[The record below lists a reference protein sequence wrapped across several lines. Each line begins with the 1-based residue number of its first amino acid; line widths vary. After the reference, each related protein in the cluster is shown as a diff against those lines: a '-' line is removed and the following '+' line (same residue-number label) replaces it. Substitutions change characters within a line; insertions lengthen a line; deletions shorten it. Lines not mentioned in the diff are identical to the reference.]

1 VARIATSIK
10 PKGLTVDEIAALEH
24 IYYGPSWRKTED
36 GKWDLPEHTL
46 GWQILGWCA
55 EFLNNFDGTPN
66 LRLTAE
72 QARILLWWYA
82 VDLRGRFIYR
92 QGVIQRLK
100 GHGKDPLLAVISLI
114 EFVGPSRFAGWD
126 KNGKPVGERHPN
138 AWVQIAAVNQAQT
151 RNTMTL
157 MPSLMSQ
164 KLIDAHGIKDGAEL
178 IRAHN
183 GKVRLEAVTSSFR
196 ALEGGRST
204 FVMLNETQHW
214 VQGNNGLLMHK
225 TVARNA
231 AKTGSRFLAVTN
243 AYLPGE
249 DSVAERMRE
258 GFEKIRDGRMKDPG
272 LMYDSI
278 EANPLTPLT
287 EEALRIVVPIIRG
300 DSSWLKVEDVIA
312 SVLDPTQSAS
322 DSRRMWLN
330 QIVAD
335 EDAIYGPEH
344 WKPLEVEGAVL
355 SPGDEIVL
363 GFDGGKSDD
372 ATVLVALRV
381 KDRVA
386 FILCLEER
394 PANWPT
400 GEGAPRWEVNRE
412 TVDSAVHSAFNLYK
426 VRGFYADVALWE
438 SYIDDW
444 AEAYRESLVVK
455 ASERHAV
462 AWDMRQ
468 SIQRLTRAHERLM
481 QAIFDRKVFHDGDPD
496 LRRHVLNAR
505 RRINNYGVS
514 FGKESRE
521 SPKKVDAYAALM
533 LAHEALHDLRTRGK
547 PTKERTGRGYFL

>member
-1 VARIATSIK
+1 MPTSIK
-10 PKGLTVDEIAALEH
+10 PKGLTVEEIAALEH
-24 IYYGPSWRKTED
+24 IYHGPTWRRTPD
-36 GKWDLPEHTL
+36 GKWDLPERTL

-55 EFLNNFDGTPN
+55 EYLNNFDGTPS
-66 LRLTAE
+66 LRLTPE
-72 QARILLWWYA
+72 QARIILWWYA
-82 VDLRGRFIYR
+82 VDERGRFIYR

-100 GHGKDPLLAVISLI
+100 GHGKDPLLAVIAII
-114 EFVGPSRFAGWD
+114 EFVGPSRFVGWD
-126 KNGKPVGERHPN
+126 KNGDPIGERHPN

-164 KLIDAHGIKDGAEL
+164 RLIDMHGIKPGAEL
-178 IRAHN
+178 YRAHG
-183 GKVRLEAVTSSFR
+183 GKVRMEAVTSSFR

-214 VQGNNGLLMHK
+214 IQGNNGIQMHK

-231 AKTGSRFLAVTN
+231 AKVGSRFLAVTN
-243 AYLPGE
+243 AFLPGE
-249 DSVAERMRE
+249 DSVAEKMRRGYDE
-258 GFEKIRDGRMKDPG
+258 ILDGRRKDPG

-287 EEALRIVVPIIRG
+287 EDALRIVIPIIRG
-300 DSSWLKVEDVIA
+300 DSTWLKVEDVIA

-330 QIVAD
+330 QIVAA

-344 WKPLEVEGAVL
+344 WLPLEVEGAVL
-355 SPGDEIVL
+355 EPGDEIVL

-381 KDRVA
+381 KDKVA
-386 FILCLEER
+386 FVLHLQER
-394 PANWPT
+394 PPNWPT
-400 GEGAPRWEVNRE
+400 GKDAPKWQ
-412 TVDSAVHSAFNLYK
+412 VDRDKVDTAVHEAFRLYK

-444 AEAYRESLVVK
+444 AETYRKELTVK

-468 SIQRLTRAHERLM
+468 SIQRVTRAHERLM
-481 QAIFDRKVFHDGDPD
+481 QAIFDRKLHHDGDAD
-496 LRRHVLNAR
+496 LRRHVFNVR
-505 RRINNYGVS
+505 RRENNYGVS

-547 PTKERTGRGYFL
+547 QTKQRTGRGYFL